1 MAIKT
6 HPLTLQV
13 QELFTDSELSP
24 EATCLLLEELDSYF
38 VKNTLHYSDN
48 LPEVVQR
55 LYAIGDQQMYTII
68 SVCGFNGYE
77 AVLLPPLQ
85 HLIKSS
91 SQKTI
96 NLLKSSG
103 NYESELLHEE
113 IKKLNR
119 LTKAVLELLKDSTR
133 TSRRAIGHGV
143 ATQEF
148 EFPDYEILKAFYEC
162 DRKVA
167 YESIAEGES
176 NLEYG
181 NNVYLCVH
189 CSKYH
194 QGKAKVSTAPP
205 VAEEVVLGRYKT
217 AWRRYNKV

>member
-1 MAIKT
+1 M
-6 HPLTLQV
+6 
-13 QELFTDSELSP
+13 
-24 EATCLLLEELDSYF
+24 
-38 VKNTLHYSDN
+38 KNTLHYSDN

-96 NLLKSSG
+96 NSLKVPVTMKG
-103 NYESELLHEE
+103 TTARRNKVANL
-113 IKKLNR
+113 

-162 DRKVA
+162 GRKVA

-176 NLEYG
+176 NLDYG

-205 VAEEVVLGRYKT
+205 VAEEVILGRYKT

>member
-1 MAIKT
+1 MSFN
-6 HPLTLQV
+6 HPLTLQI

-24 EATCLLLEELDSYF
+24 EANYVLLEELNSYF
-38 VKNTLHYSDN
+38 VRNTLNYSNN
-48 LPEVVQR
+48 LPEVVQS
-55 LYAIGDQQMYTII
+55 LYAIGDHKMYTII

-77 AVLLPPLQ
+77 AVLMPPLQ

-103 NYESELLHEE
+103 NYENQLLHEE

-133 TSRRAIGHGV
+133 TSRRAIGHGT
-143 ATQEF
+143 ATQEV
-148 EFPDYEILKAFYEC
+148 EFPDYDTLKVFYEC
-162 DRKVA
+162 GRKVT
-167 YESIAEGES
+167 YESVTEGES

-189 CSKYH
+189 CGKYH
-194 QGKAKVSTAPP
+194 QGKAKVSSAPP
-205 VAEEVVLGRYKT
+205 VAEEVILGRYKT